1 MASEIYVKLSEMDRP
16 SKPVNDSDLVFIAQ
30 ADGSIIESKAMTVS
44 DLRALLNFENAYT
57 TTALGLADTTANQ
70 FFFVFTDT
78 TKTQVKAYIN
88 RAGVAEVLNDPD
100 GSPLIYRTRKGLNN
114 LVGKDE
120 LINPAQGTSLIAMG
134 SGETIANGLGHWL
147 AATTDIFD
155 MSVSPNKIS
164 TRGFYTEN
172 DGGAGV
178 WNKTGTVNLSLAGKH
193 IVTEGKVYNKIGVE
207 YLIDISKGEIDPLA
221 NGAMATTY
229 NEVWSTKEDV
239 VCLGDAINGIFKQ
252 VPIEVYTANTVATY
266 TGYKRLRIT
275 LSPNLYR
282 ICKNAVKIRNGVT
295 YDMRGSTIYVVPTP
309 SNSYPVTGKKL
320 NGFQH
325 GYDEVKEKFNAV
337 NGASYWGSVSCQ
349 NVTFLGGDI
358 RGDLNVSKTMD
369 QCSSGVGI
377 LIINPEYVFHDGVA
391 ISMFTWCAV
400 AMAGVTSQSIFN
412 DGTDFDDNEK
422 DYRYILDFMGQNR
435 FGNFYGANYENCR
448 FHSGWR
454 GVLRSSVDWSYW
466 KGGICTSNIHWQNPS
481 SNKSGTIPSYTMVV
495 TGTGF
500 DASGAYISNNGG
512 LGVDCNPKKGI
523 VYTVAKGHSFT
534 GLYTEW
540 TYRNFVISKFGYNDG
555 VWSRSC
561 YLHIGAISQF
571 KDDNKSYY
579 MLSFEDGSFGYY
591 DNNTQE
597 WVWPTDYTQV
607 PTPVG
612 VRGIQIG
619 TPVRDEGAFLHGG
632 YDFKYGPYN
641 VGGVLGEL
649 DFDTLRDIKQSKEF
663 LNPYGLSL
671 NSGVCYLPFKNLS
684 KDSVVHIWLKDLT
697 GNFDPKKISIG
708 LTGNIETTVTNN
720 NDFVAY
726 GETVVD
732 FKNGYKLITVF
743 NKRPYGTDGV
753 GTWTPQISVYFQID
767 PATPIILKAV
777 EAYTGGVSVFP
788 GGCDYTPQADL
799 RSIMSSNTYA
809 GVNNGVGGGIFKP
822 GDIIRPYIRVD
833 KHNNNFKF
841 SPTIDSNY
849 SAYDKIVKS
858 GMTLDSV
865 LKTTFTAQ
873 ITAVDSVKGQTSI
886 KIPDEYV
893 KLVVMGIPLYISSGS
908 STSVT
913 DQQRL
918 IRRLLNSDGTY
929 SSTYVIDGIVGAV
942 NDNLVIDQ
950 TKIPSY
956 TFYPFEGLSIAGSL
970 SMTSDN
976 SILSFSNN
984 GDLGFLK
991 KSGAP
996 SKVAIGSGNS
1006 FIVTTSN
1013 KSTMSVTDT
1022 FTDVFKVAANGVV
1035 TVNNTVLPNASG
1047 SVDFGSSTT
1056 AFRNGYFTGSVTVNG
1071 NPVGTKVTVP
1081 SSATSTG
1088 SVGQWAA
1095 DTNYFY
1101 VCIAANTW
1109 VRAQL
1114 ATW

>member
-1 MASEIYVKLSEMDRP
+1 MADIYVKLSELSRP
-16 SKPVNDSDLVFIAQ
+16 STPVNDSDVVFISQLNNTENTSSAM
-30 ADGSIIESKAMTVS
+30 SIS
-44 DLRALLNFENAYT
+44 DLRNLLNFE
-57 TTALGLADTTANQ
+57 TAFDSTVAGLSNTSANQ
-70 FFFVFTDT
+70 IFFVYTDD
-78 TKTQVKAYIN
+78 TKTKVRAYVN
-88 RAGVAEVLNDPD
+88 RSGIAEVMNDAD
-100 GSPLIYRTRKGLNN
+100 GSPLLYRTRKGLNI
-114 LVGKDE
+114 LAGKDE

-134 SGETIANGLGHWL
+134 TGETIADGLGHWL
-147 AATTDIFD
+147 SATVDIFN
-155 MSVSPNKIS
+155 MTVSPNKIS
-164 TRGFYTEN
+164 TRGFYKEK
-172 DGGAGV
+172 DGGAGD
-178 WNKTGTVNLSLAGKH
+178 WNKTGVVNLSLAGKH
-193 IVTEGKVYNKIGVE
+193 VITEGKIYNKLGVE

-229 NEVWSTKEDV
+229 DEVWSTKENV

-252 VPIEVYTANTVATY
+252 IPIEVYTSNTAATY

-275 LSPNLYR
+275 FSPNLYR
-282 ICKNAVKIRNGVT
+282 ICKNAVKVRNGVT

-325 GYDEVKEKFNAV
+325 GYDEVKEKFDAI
-337 NGASYWGSVSCQ
+337 NGANYWGSVSCQ

-358 RGDLNVSKTMD
+358 RGDLNVSKTPD

-400 AMAGVTSQSIFN
+400 AMAGTTTQSLFN
-412 DGTDFDDNEK
+412 DGTDFDDNVK
-422 DYRYILDFMGQNR
+422 DYRYILDFMGTSR

-512 LGVDCNPKKGI
+512 LGVDCNPSKGI
-523 VYTVAKGHSFT
+523 VYTTAKGHSFT

-561 YLHIGAISQF
+561 YLHIGAVSQY
-571 KDDNKSYY
+571 KNDSKNYY

-591 DNNTQE
+591 DSVTQK
-597 WVWPTDYTQV
+597 WVWPNDYTQV
-607 PTPVG
+607 PTAVG

-632 YDFKYGPYN
+632 YDFKYGTYN

-671 NSGVCYLPFKNLS
+671 NSGVCYLPFKNLA

-753 GTWTPQISVYFQID
+753 GTWTPQVSVYFQID

-788 GGCDYTPQADL
+788 GGCDYTPQADMF
-799 RSIMSSNTYA
+799 SIMSSNTYS
-809 GVNNGVGGGIFKP
+809 GVNNGTGGGIFKP
-822 GDIIRPYIRVD
+822 GDIVRPFIRVD
-833 KHNNNFKF
+833 KHGNDFKF

-849 SAYDKIVKS
+849 SAYDKIIKS
-858 GMTLDSV
+858 GITLDSV
-865 LKTTFTAQ
+865 LKTTFTVQ
-873 ITAVDSVKGQTSI
+873 ITSIDVDNNQTLI
-886 KIPDEYV
+886 KVPDASV

-913 DQQRL
+913 GQQRL
-918 IRRLLNSDGTY
+918 VRRLLNNDGTY
-929 SSTYVIDGIVGAV
+929 STTYVIDGIVGNV

-950 TKIPSY
+950 RLLPSY
-956 TFYPFEGLSIAGSL
+956 TFYPFESLSIGGSL
-970 SMTSDN
+970 SMTADN
-976 SILSFSNN
+976 SMFSFSNN

-991 KSGAP
+991 KNGSP
-996 SKVAIGSGNS
+996 SKLAIGSGNS
-1006 FIVTTSN
+1006 FSVSASN
-1013 KSTMSVTDT
+1013 KTTLSVSDTLTDI
-1022 FTDVFKVAANGVV
+1022 FKVAATGIV
-1035 TVNNTVLPNASG
+1035 TAYNTILPNATG
-1047 SVDFGSSTT
+1047 SFDFGSST
-1056 AFRNGYFTGSVTVNG
+1056 AGFRNAYFTGAITING
-1071 NPVGTKVTVP
+1071 NPVGVKVDVP
-1081 SSATSTG
+1081 ASMTAAG

-1095 DTNYFY
+1095 DTSYYY
-1101 VCIAANTW
+1101 VCVAPNVWRRVALSTW
-1109 VRAQL
+1109 
-1114 ATW
+1114 